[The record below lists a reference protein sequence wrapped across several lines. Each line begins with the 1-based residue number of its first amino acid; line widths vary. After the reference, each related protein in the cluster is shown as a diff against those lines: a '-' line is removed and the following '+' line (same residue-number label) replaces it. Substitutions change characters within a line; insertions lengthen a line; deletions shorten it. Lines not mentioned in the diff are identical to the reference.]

1 MLFQSYSYGEGG
13 LGDMLRSM
21 FAYFVYCKKNNI
33 QYSIYFNHH
42 PYQSCFKENKPDTNG
57 LKDDEPIFVDIGSTS
72 TDKTREFLNKI
83 LDNSKIWTVR
93 SNIFDFVPLEE
104 LRKFTKEFREFLEL
118 SDQLKERISKFKHD
132 FVSIHVRR
140 GDVFM
145 PNVNIRSDSRLSD
158 LNDIISNISN
168 IKKLLNTNLPIFLF
182 SDNEELKRHYI
193 NHPELGISCLNT
205 KIHHTAI
212 HTGYHTDII
221 GTIDSVSEF
230 FIMGRSKKIVA
241 LSNSGF
247 SFWSAFIH
255 DVPLYKYSNNQLEI
269 MNTINY

>member
-1 MLFQSYSYGEGG
+1 M
-13 LGDMLRSM
+13 
-21 FAYFVYCKKNNI
+21 V
-33 QYSIYFNHH
+33 
-42 PYQSCFKENKPDTNG
+42 
-57 LKDDEPIFVDIGSTS
+57 
-72 TDKTREFLNKI
+72 
-83 LDNSKIWTVR
+83 
-93 SNIFDFVPLEE
+93 EE
-104 LRKFTKEFREFLEL
+104 LMRANEQQKAEKEIKLAEQAKVEKEEYSRIIE
-118 SDQLKERISKFKHD
+118 SQLKAQEEERRKEEERQKMKYDH
-132 FVSIHVRR
+132 
-140 GDVFM
+140 
-145 PNVNIRSDSRLSD
+145 
-158 LNDIISNISN
+158 
-168 IKKLLNTNLPIFLF
+168 
-182 SDNEELKRHYI
+182 NEELKRHYI